1 MVSDARMGRVEH
13 RQGSGVTVDPLGR
26 AAHRAIDAYCSSA
39 KPNAQLEH
47 ALFEAV
53 MSLAAARSG
62 LVVTMRIGEGQITR
76 KPA

>member
-1 MVSDARMGRVEH
+1 MPRSSS
-13 RQGSGVTVDPLGR
+13 QSNYCIVTIDPLGR

-53 MSLAAARSG
+53 MSLVAARSG
-62 LVVTMRIGEGQITR
+62 LVVTMRVGDGQITR
-76 KPA
+76 KPE